1 MAELAGLEHRTDGVV
16 DAEELM
22 VLSEN
27 FYQPSFVLREQGE
40 ILDQIGPAGVEVADY
55 AKLAH

>member
-1 MAELAGLEHRTDGVV
+1 
-16 DAEELM
+16 
-22 VLSEN
+22 
-27 FYQPSFVLREQGE
+27 VLREQGE